1 MSGYLFKNL
10 FIRWINVVRKKEI
23 GKFEVISIAIG
34 SIIGTGAFLLPGDL
48 FLSKIGFLNTVIGIA
63 IGAILVF
70 AIEKNYSFLIKKFP
84 KAGGEYIFV
93 KNIIGK
99 KNAFVCGWLLVLS
112 YFTIIPLNATA
123 VPVVINTIFPDF
135 LKFGYLYNIN
145 GNIYFG
151 ELAVSIIS
159 LLVFLY
165 FNIKGIKFASMVQ
178 NIMVFFLVGIVLM
191 SAGLLMYLNG
201 LDYPVLARHIREPL
215 NFSNILKI
223 LSVAPFLFIGFDC
236 IPQITEELNFDTKK
250 LSFLAGFSIFLGGFL
265 YICLTF
271 IAAYGLTKEQ
281 LLMTNV
287 NWAAGY
293 AVELF
298 FHRAGLL
305 CLGFA
310 FFTAI
315 VAGING
321 FYMSSSRLML
331 AMAEEGDLPKY
342 FTKEK
347 NGNPTNALII
357 LCILSCIVAFSGRN
371 TVLWSLDV
379 SSVGAALGYFYT
391 SYAAFKLHKSE
402 GRFSFCG
409 IAGVLIGGI
418 FAILLLIPVFSTS
431 LNGASYMTLFIWC
444 VMGAVLYNK
453 IF

>member
-1 MSGYLFKNL
+1 M
-10 FIRWINVVRKKEI
+10 VRKKEI

-48 FLSKIGFLNTVIGIA
+48 FLSRIGFLNTVIGITL
-63 IGAILVF
+63 GAFLVF

-93 KNIIGK
+93 KNVIGQ
-99 KNAFVCGWLLVLS
+99 KNAFICGWLLVLS

-123 VPVVINTIFPDF
+123 VPVVIDTIFPGA
-135 LKFGYLYNIN
+135 LKFGYLYSLK
-145 GNIYFG
+145 GDIYFG
-151 ELAVSIIS
+151 ELIVGIIS
-159 LLVFLY
+159 LLIFLY

-178 NIMVFFLVGIVLM
+178 NIMVFFLVGIVLTT
-191 SAGLLMYLNG
+191 AGLLMYING
-201 LDYPVLARHIREPL
+201 IYHSVFMSHMREPL

-250 LSFLAGFSIFLGGFL
+250 LSLLAGFSIFLGGFL

-271 IAAYGLTKEQ
+271 IASYGLTKNE
-281 LLMTNV
+281 LLMMDV

-298 FHRAGLL
+298 LHRTGVLF
-305 CLGFA
+305 LGFA

-321 FYMSSSRLML
+321 FYMSSSRLMA
-331 AMAEEGDLPKY
+331 AMAEEGDLPSCFAQGDK
-342 FTKEK
+342 
-347 NGNPTNALII
+347 GNPVNALI
-357 LCILSCIVAFSGRN
+357 LLFVLSCITVFSGRN

-379 SSVGAALGYFYT
+379 SSVGAAMGYLYT
-391 SYAAFKLHKSE
+391 SYAAYKLYHKE
-402 GRFSFCG
+402 GKFSLCG
-409 IAGVLIGGI
+409 IIGIVTGGV
-418 FAILLLIPVFSTS
+418 FVLLLLVPVFSTS
-431 LNGASYMTLFIWC
+431 LNSASYITLLVWC
-444 VMGAVLYNK
+444 VLGAIFKSAICKK
-453 IF
+453 IDIKLFKKV

>member
-1 MSGYLFKNL
+1 M
-10 FIRWINVVRKKEI
+10 VRKKEI

-48 FLSKIGFLNTVIGIA
+48 FLSRIGFLNTVIGITL
-63 IGAILVF
+63 GAFLVF

-93 KNIIGK
+93 KNVIGQ
-99 KNAFVCGWLLVLS
+99 KNAFICGWLLVLS

-123 VPVVINTIFPDF
+123 VPVVIDTIFPGA
-135 LKFGYLYNIN
+135 LKFGYLYSLK
-145 GNIYFG
+145 GDIYFG
-151 ELAVSIIS
+151 ELIVGIIS
-159 LLVFLY
+159 LLIFLY

-178 NIMVFFLVGIVLM
+178 NIMVFFLVGIVLTT
-191 SAGLLMYLNG
+191 AGLLMYING
-201 LDYPVLARHIREPL
+201 IYHSVFMSHMREPL

-250 LSFLAGFSIFLGGFL
+250 LSLLAGFSIFLGGFL

-271 IAAYGLTKEQ
+271 IASYGLTKNE
-281 LLMTNV
+281 LLMMDV

-298 FHRAGLL
+298 LHRTGVLF
-305 CLGFA
+305 LGFA

-321 FYMSSSRLML
+321 FYMSSSRLMA
-331 AMAEEGDLPKY
+331 AMAEEGDLPSCFAQGDK
-342 FTKEK
+342 
-347 NGNPTNALII
+347 GNPVNALI
-357 LCILSCIVAFSGRN
+357 LLFVLSCITVFSGRN

-379 SSVGAALGYFYT
+379 SSVGAAMGYLYT
-391 SYAAFKLHKSE
+391 SYAAYKLYHKE
-402 GRFSFCG
+402 GKFSLCG
-409 IAGVLIGGI
+409 IIGIVTGGV
-418 FAILLLIPVFSTS
+418 FVLLLLVPVFSTS
-431 LNGASYMTLFIWC
+431 LNSASYITLLVWC
-444 VMGAVLYNK
+444 VLGAIFKSAICKK
-453 IF
+453 IDIKLFKKL

>member
-1 MSGYLFKNL
+1 M
-10 FIRWINVVRKKEI
+10 VRKKEI

-48 FLSKIGFLNTVIGIA
+48 FLSRIGFLNTVIGITL
-63 IGAILVF
+63 GAFLVF

-93 KNIIGK
+93 KNVIGK
-99 KNAFVCGWLLVLS
+99 KNAFICGWLLVLS

-123 VPVVINTIFPDF
+123 VPVVIDTIFPGA
-135 LKFGYLYNIN
+135 LKFGYLYSLK
-145 GNIYFG
+145 GDIYFG
-151 ELAVSIIS
+151 ELAAGIIS
-159 LLVFLY
+159 LLIFLY
-165 FNIKGIKFASMVQ
+165 FNVKGIKFASMVQ
-178 NIMVFFLVGIVLM
+178 NIMVFFLVGIVLAT
-191 SAGLLMYLNG
+191 AGLFMYING
-201 LDYPVLARHIREPL
+201 LDHSVFMSHMKEPL

-250 LSFLAGFSIFLGGFL
+250 LSALAGFSIFLGGFL

-271 IAAYGLTKEQ
+271 IASYGLTKEQ
-281 LLMTNV
+281 LLMRDV

-298 FHRAGLL
+298 LHRTGVL

-321 FYMSSSRLML
+321 FYMSSSRLMS
-331 AMAEEGDLPKY
+331 AMAEEGDLPVWFAK
-342 FTKEK
+342 TK
-347 NGNPTNALII
+347 NGNPVNALLL
-357 LCILSCIVAFSGRN
+357 LCILSCITVFSGRN

-379 SSVGAALGYFYT
+379 SSVGAALGYLYT
-391 SYAAFKLHKSE
+391 SYAAYKLFKAE
-402 GRFSFCG
+402 NRFSFCG
-409 IAGVLIGGI
+409 VIGIITGAVFI
-418 FAILLLIPVFSTS
+418 MLLLVPVFSTS
-431 LNGASYMTLFIWC
+431 LNGASYMTLFVWC
-444 VMGAVLYNK
+444 VMGVIFKFINK
-453 IF
+453 

>member
-1 MSGYLFKNL
+1 M
-10 FIRWINVVRKKEI
+10 VRKKEI

-48 FLSKIGFLNTVIGIA
+48 FLSRIGFLNTVIGITL
-63 IGAILVF
+63 GAFLVF

-93 KNIIGK
+93 KNVIGQ
-99 KNAFVCGWLLVLS
+99 KNAFICGWLLVLS

-123 VPVVINTIFPDF
+123 VPVVIDTIFPGA
-135 LKFGYLYNIN
+135 LKFGYLYSLK
-145 GNIYFG
+145 GDIYFG
-151 ELAVSIIS
+151 ELIVGIIS
-159 LLVFLY
+159 LLIFLY

-178 NIMVFFLVGIVLM
+178 NIMVFFLVGIVLTT
-191 SAGLLMYLNG
+191 AGLLMYING
-201 LDYPVLARHIREPL
+201 IYHSVFMSHMREPL

-250 LSFLAGFSIFLGGFL
+250 LSLLAGFSIFLGGFL

-271 IAAYGLTKEQ
+271 IASYGLTKNE
-281 LLMTNV
+281 LLMMDV

-298 FHRAGLL
+298 LHRTGVLF
-305 CLGFA
+305 LGFA

-321 FYMSSSRLML
+321 FYMSSSRLMA
-331 AMAEEGDLPKY
+331 AMAEEGDLPSCFAQGDK
-342 FTKEK
+342 
-347 NGNPTNALII
+347 GNPVNALI
-357 LCILSCIVAFSGRN
+357 LLFVLSCITVFSGRN

-379 SSVGAALGYFYT
+379 SSVGAAMGYLYT
-391 SYAAFKLHKSE
+391 SYAAYKLYHKE
-402 GRFSFCG
+402 GKFSLCG
-409 IAGVLIGGI
+409 IIGIVTGGV
-418 FAILLLIPVFSTS
+418 FVLLLLVPVFSTS
-431 LNGASYMTLFIWC
+431 LNSASYITLLVWC
-444 VMGAVLYNK
+444 VLGAIFKSTICKK
-453 IF
+453 IDIKLFKKV

>member
-1 MSGYLFKNL
+1 M
-10 FIRWINVVRKKEI
+10 VRKKEI

-48 FLSKIGFLNTVIGIA
+48 FLSRIGFLNTVIGITL
-63 IGAILVF
+63 GAFLVF

-93 KNIIGK
+93 KNVIGQ
-99 KNAFVCGWLLVLS
+99 KNAFICGWLLVLS

-123 VPVVINTIFPDF
+123 VPVVIDTIFPGA
-135 LKFGYLYNIN
+135 LKFGYLYSLK
-145 GNIYFG
+145 GDIYFG
-151 ELAVSIIS
+151 ELIVGIIS
-159 LLVFLY
+159 LLIFLY

-178 NIMVFFLVGIVLM
+178 NIMVFFLVGIVLTT
-191 SAGLLMYLNG
+191 AGLLMYING
-201 LDYPVLARHIREPL
+201 IYHSVFMSHMREPL

-250 LSFLAGFSIFLGGFL
+250 LSLLAGFSIFLGGFL

-271 IAAYGLTKEQ
+271 IASYGLTKNE
-281 LLMTNV
+281 LLMMDV

-298 FHRAGLL
+298 LHRTGVLF
-305 CLGFA
+305 LGFA

-321 FYMSSSRLML
+321 FYMSSSRLMA
-331 AMAEEGDLPKY
+331 AMAEEGDLPSCFAQGDK
-342 FTKEK
+342 
-347 NGNPTNALII
+347 GNPVNALI
-357 LCILSCIVAFSGRN
+357 LLFVLSCITVFSGRN

-379 SSVGAALGYFYT
+379 SSVGAAMGYLYT
-391 SYAAFKLHKSE
+391 SYAAYKLYHKE
-402 GRFSFCG
+402 GKFSLC
-409 IAGVLIGGI
+409 
-418 FAILLLIPVFSTS
+418 
-431 LNGASYMTLFIWC
+431 
-444 VMGAVLYNK
+444 
-453 IF
+453 